1 MFLTCTILFSSALR
15 LWMVSEITLQVYVQS
30 VNFLSETIIFQAESL
45 TLEHEDPS
53 P

>member
-1 MFLTCTILFSSALR
+1 MYHIVFSCTLQIEWFQIH
-15 LWMVSEITLQVYVQS
+15 ITLQVYVQS
-30 VNFLSETIIFQAESL
+30 VQFLSETIIFQADSL